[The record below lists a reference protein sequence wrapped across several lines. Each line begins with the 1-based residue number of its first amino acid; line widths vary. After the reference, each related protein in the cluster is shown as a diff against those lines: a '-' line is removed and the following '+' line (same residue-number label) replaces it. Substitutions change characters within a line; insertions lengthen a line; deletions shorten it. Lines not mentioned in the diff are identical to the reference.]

1 MTARACGGVQ
11 DKNSQSHPEQLQ
23 GLDGFHPEDVRMNK
37 QQVIILGS
45 TGSIGESA
53 LSVLSE
59 LADAF
64 EVVGLA
70 GGSQWQKLAQQAR
83 YWNPKFVALADAD
96 HQDSLKELLPD
107 GCQLIDGDD
116 SLTRLVEAVECDC
129 VISAVVGAAGLPA
142 TLRAVQLGRKVALAN
157 KEPLVI
163 AGELMMKTAE
173 RTGATI
179 LPIDSEHSAVFQ
191 ALQAGQHDDVERIV
205 LTASGGPFR
214 DASEEELENATVE
227 SALNHPTWSMGPKIT
242 IDSATMMNKALEIIE
257 ARWLFDFESEQI
269 DVVIHPESILHSM
282 VEFCD
287 GSVIAQM
294 GTPDMR
300 TPIQYA
306 LTYPRR
312 YPCPAS
318 RLSLTDLGQLTFSE
332 PDTHRFPSL
341 RLGHQVATQGGSTGA
356 VFNAANEVC
365 NDLFRLGKIG
375 FCDIVRLTEEVL
387 NTHERRNNPTLEEL
401 IDADNWARQEVETLR
416 ASSPIK
422 KTR

>member
-1 MTARACGGVQ
+1 M
-11 DKNSQSHPEQLQ
+11 S
-23 GLDGFHPEDVRMNK
+23 K

-59 LADAF
+59 LADSF
-64 EVVGLA
+64 DVVGLA
-70 GGSQWQKLAQQAR
+70 GGTQWQKLAQQAR
-83 YWNPKFVALADAD
+83 YWNPKYVALADTS
-96 HQDSLKELLPD
+96 HQQSLKAQLPD
-107 GCQLIDGDD
+107 GCQLIDGIDT
-116 SLTRLVEAVECDC
+116 LTRLVESVDCDC

-142 TLRAVQLGRKVALAN
+142 TLRAVELGRKVALAN

-163 AGELMMKTAE
+163 AGELLMSTAE
-173 RTGATI
+173 RTGAKI

-191 ALQAGQHDDVERIV
+191 ALQAGLQEDVERIV

-214 DASEEELENATVE
+214 DATESELENATVKD
-227 SALNHPTWSMGPKIT
+227 ALNHPTWSMGPKIT

-257 ARWLFDFESEQI
+257 ARWLFGFESDQI

-312 YPCPAS
+312 FPCPAS
-318 RLSLTDLGQLTFSE
+318 RLSLTDLGQLTFLE
-332 PDTHRFPSL
+332 PDTQRFPSL
-341 RLGHQVATQGGSTGA
+341 RLGHRVATEGGSTGA

-365 NDLFRLGKIG
+365 NDLFRKGSIG

-387 NTHERRNNPTLEEL
+387 GAHDRVDHPKLDEL
-401 IDADNWARQEVETLR
+401 IDADGWARREVESMLAT
-416 ASSPIK
+416 SPIK
-422 KTR
+422 KVN

>member
-1 MTARACGGVQ
+1 M
-11 DKNSQSHPEQLQ
+11 S
-23 GLDGFHPEDVRMNK
+23 K

-59 LADAF
+59 LSDSF
-64 EVVGLA
+64 EVVGLSA
-70 GGSQWQKLAQQAR
+70 GKQWKKLAQQAR
-83 YWNPKFVALADAD
+83 YWNPKFVALADSA
-96 HQDSLKELLPD
+96 HQGSLKAELPD
-107 GCQLIDGDD
+107 GCQLIDGDE
-116 SLTRLVEAVECDC
+116 SLTRLVEAVDADC

-163 AGELMMKTAE
+163 AGELLMSTAE
-173 RTGATI
+173 QTGATI

-214 DASEEELENATVE
+214 DATEPELEQATVKD
-227 SALNHPTWSMGPKIT
+227 ALNHPTWSMGPKIT

-257 ARWLFDFESEQI
+257 ARWLFDFESDQI
-269 DVVIHPESILHSM
+269 EVMIHPESILHSM

-312 YPCPAS
+312 FPCPAS
-318 RLSLTDLGQLTFSE
+318 RLSLTKLGQLTFHE
-332 PDTHRFPSL
+332 PDPQRFPSL
-341 RLGHQVATQGGSTGA
+341 RLGHQVAAEGGSSGA

-365 NDLFRLGKIG
+365 NELFRQGKIG

-387 NTHERRNNPTLEEL
+387 NLHDRIDHPSLDEL
-401 IDADNWARQEVETLR
+401 INADNWARREVETVL
-416 ASSPIK
+416 AASPIRK
-422 KTR
+422 EN